1 MFKGKFRQ
9 VIKIIRPH
17 YVFVLFGFVEVK
29 KFRDSVKFRI
39 EFIMVE
45 KSSQKNWH
53 SAKRPHYVF
62 ALFDFVEVK
71 KFTDSGVI
79 SD

>member
-1 MFKGKFRQ
+1 M
-9 VIKIIRPH
+9 
-17 YVFVLFGFVEVK
+17 
-29 KFRDSVKFRI
+29 KFRI
-39 EFIMVE
+39 EFKMVE

-71 KFTDSGVI
+71 KFRDSGVI